1 MSVNELLVLAL
12 VLVNGCYIGY
22 MHLRLRRLD
31 EINKTQAA
39 ADRRLVV
46 TALEVC
52 GELRSLAADLA
63 KHEQAACKQY
73 EKLSSFMSLI
83 IKRHF
88 MVDPADAPRP
98 GHGRR
103 TNGQATGPR
112 PGNGQVVLHE
122 RPGMQPF
129 DGLN

>member
-1 MSVNELLVLAL
+1 MAVELLVIAL
-12 VLVNGCYIGY
+12 VLNCAYIGY
-22 MHLRLRRLD
+22 LHYRLRRLD
-31 EINKTQAA
+31 ETNKAQAA

-52 GELRSLAADLA
+52 GELRSLAADLV

-98 GHGRR
+98 GNGRR
-103 TNGQATGPR
+103 TNGQNAGTK
-112 PGNGQVVLHE
+112 PGNGRVYQE
-122 RPGMQPF
+122 QPGY
-129 DGLN
+129 DWLN